1 MLQRYGKAMLSF
13 SQDVIRSRHLIWT
26 LAKNDFRSRYLGSY
40 LGLVWAFIQPIVNI
54 LVLWFIFEV
63 GFRVKPVNDY
73 PYILWLM
80 AGMIPWFFLS
90 EVIMSGT
97 ASVVDQSFLVKKV
110 VFRVSILPVVK
121 IVSALFVHGF
131 FLLMMFAVFWLYGY
145 PPTLQMFGVLYYLG
159 AAICLVL
166 GLTWLTSAL
175 CVFTRDV
182 TQVVGILIQLLFWVT
197 PIFWEVSIA
206 PARFQW
212 LLKLNPVYYI
222 IGGYRSCFIQ
232 SPPPSLVFGAY
243 YWGFTIVAIGVGAI
257 VFKRLRKHFAD
268 VL

>member
-1 MLQRYGKAMLSF
+1 MLQRYGNAFFSF
-13 SQDVIRSRHLIWT
+13 SMDVIRSRHLIWT

-40 LGLVWAFIQPIVNI
+40 LGLVWAFVQPLVNI
-54 LVLWFIFEV
+54 LVLWFVFEV
-63 GFRVKPVNDY
+63 GFRVRPVNDY
-73 PYILWLM
+73 PFILWLM
-80 AGMIPWFFLS
+80 SGMVPWFFLS

-131 FLLMMFAVFWLYGY
+131 FILMMLVIFWLYGY
-145 PPTLQMFGVLYYLG
+145 PPTLQTLGVLYYLL
-159 AAICLVL
+159 AAVFLVL
-166 GLTWLTSAL
+166 GVTWLTSAL

-182 TQVVGILIQLLFWVT
+182 TQIVGIILQLLFWVT
-197 PIFWEVSIA
+197 PIFWDINIA
-206 PARFQW
+206 PAKYQW
-212 LLKLNPVYYI
+212 LLKMNPVYYI
-222 IGGYRSCFIQ
+222 IEGYRSCFIREA
-232 SPPPSLVFGAY
+232 PPSFSMGAY
-243 YWGFTIVAIGVGAI
+243 YWSFAIVVTGVGAV

>member
-1 MLQRYGKAMLSF
+1 MLQRYWNALFAF
-13 SQDVIRSRHLIWT
+13 SLDLIRSRHLIWT

-40 LGLVWAFIQPIVNI
+40 LGLVWAFVQPTVTI

-63 GFRVKPVNDY
+63 GFRVRPVNDY

-80 AGMIPWFFLS
+80 SGMVPWFFLA
-90 EVIMSGT
+90 EVMMSGT
-97 ASVVDQSFLVKKV
+97 TSVVDQSFLVKKV

-131 FLLMMFAVFWLYGY
+131 FLLMMFAIFWLYGY
-145 PPTLQMFGVLYYLG
+145 PPTLQMLGVLYYL
-159 AAICLVL
+159 AAAVFLVL

-182 TQVVGILIQLLFWVT
+182 TQVVGIIIQLLFWIT
-197 PIFWEVSIA
+197 PIFWTITSA
-206 PARFQW
+206 PARYQW
-212 LLKLNPVYYI
+212 LLKMNPAYYI
-222 IGGYRSCFIQ
+222 IVGYRSCFIHEP
-232 SPPPSLVFGAY
+232 SPSLLLGAY
-243 YWGFTIVAIGVGAI
+243 YWGFSIVAVGVGAV